1 MSDHNNEPAPLIRR
15 VLPYTS
21 FAIIVALCYVG
32 WVFYSRWHANRLLQ
46 QQAAAKEQAEAKRI
60 YDLYGSG
67 RVKVLQLYAN
77 PPVVSKGATG
87 QLCYGVSN
95 AKAISIEPKPTDDFW
110 PSIARCV
117 NIAPTKDT
125 TYILT
130 VQDAAG
136 HSETANV
143 TVQVR

>member
-1 MSDHNNEPAPLIRR
+1 MPQTNEPVPFGRR
-15 VLPYTS
+15 MLPYTT
-21 FAIIVALCYVG
+21 FAIIVALCYLG
-32 WVFYSRWHANRLLQ
+32 WVFYSRWHENRLLQ
-46 QQAAAKEQAEAKRI
+46 QQAAAREQAEAKRI
-60 YDLYGSG
+60 YDMYGSG
-67 RVKVLQLYAN
+67 RVKILQLYAN
-77 PPVVSKGATG
+77 PAVVSKGGTG

-95 AKAISIEPKPTDDFW
+95 ARTISIEPKPSDDVW

-125 TYILT
+125 SYVLT
-130 VQDAAG
+130 AQDAAG